1 MQSFGI
7 YTNLIEIGSGGMAT
21 VYRATAP
28 SGNLVALKVLARHLA
43 TDPIARLRFEQ
54 ESKLGLTHPHII
66 TVLDCGIHDGTP
78 YLVMEYVVG
87 ESLERRLSR
96 EGTLTPQQLGPIL
109 IDAAGALDYAHAL
122 GVIHRD
128 VKPSNILMRAN
139 GDALLADFGV
149 AKSTW
154 QTAYTATAARVGS
167 VFYMSPEQAN
177 GAVEITP
184 ATDIYS
190 LGVTAY
196 YALCGRHPFEGGNDI
211 AIARMHMDEKPPH
224 VCDVNPKVP
233 RSVGAVVMEALEKD
247 PLRRPVT
254 AGEFARAFQ
263 RAAQRANR
271 SGRMSKRMKLATMI
285 TAGCVV
291 PITIVATVLT
301 MSRQDQ
307 PLFSS
312 ADPSATAA
320 PSPTSQPTGA
330 PTWTVLPVDTATP
343 TTELSETP
351 APESTSTRAPAS
363 TRRVSKPTAAPSRTP
378 THAPTRRPA
387 ATKTPTPAPT
397 VTSTQ
402 LTSAT
407 ESPPVTGEATDTP
420 EITPTLLSSATPT
433 PTAPSPITATP

>member
-7 YTNLIEIGSGGMAT
+7 YTNLVEIGSGGMST

-28 SGNLVALKVLARHLA
+28 NGNVVALKVLARHLA

-66 TVLDCGIHDGTP
+66 SVLDHGIQDGTP

-87 ESLERRLSR
+87 ESLERRLAR

-109 IDAAGALDYAHAL
+109 IDAASALDYAHAL

-128 VKPSNILMRAN
+128 VKPSNILLRAN

-149 AKSTW
+149 AKSAW
-154 QTAYTATAARVGS
+154 QTAYTATAVRVGS

-233 RSVGAVVMEALEKD
+233 RSVGAMVMEALEKD

-271 SGRMSKRMKLATMI
+271 SGRISKRMKLATMI

-312 ADPSATAA
+312 ANPSVTVV
-320 PSPTSQPTGA
+320 PSPISP
-330 PTWTVLPVDTATP
+330 PTWTVSPLDSATP
-343 TTELSETP
+343 TPELSETP
-351 APESTSTRAPAS
+351 APEPTNTRPPAS
-363 TRRVSKPTAAPSRTP
+363 TRRVSKPAPSRTP
-378 THAPTRRPA
+378 TRAPTRRPA
-387 ATKTPTPAPT
+387 TTKTPTAALT

-402 LTSAT
+402 SASAT
-407 ESPPVTGEATDTP
+407 ESPPVTSEITATP
-420 EITPTLLSSATPT
+420 EITPTSLSSATPT
-433 PTAPSPITATP
+433 STAPPSITATP

>member
-7 YTNLIEIGSGGMAT
+7 YTNLVEIGSGGMAT

-28 SGNLVALKVLARHLA
+28 SGNVVALKVLARHLA

-66 TVLDCGIHDGTP
+66 SVLDCGILDGTP

-87 ESLERRLSR
+87 ESLERRLAR

-109 IDAAGALDYAHAL
+109 IDAANALDYAHAL

-224 VCDVNPKVP
+224 VCEVNPKVP

-271 SGRMSKRMKLATMI
+271 SGRMSKRMRLATMI
-285 TAGCVV
+285 TAGCMV

-312 ADPSATAA
+312 ANPSVTAA
-320 PSPTSQPTGA
+320 PAPTLQPTDA
-330 PTWTVLPVDTATP
+330 PTWTASPVDSATP
-343 TTELSETP
+343 TAELSETP
-351 APESTSTRAPAS
+351 TPESTNTRAPAS
-363 TRRVSKPTAAPSRTP
+363 TRRVIKPTAAPTRT
-378 THAPTRRPA
+378 PTRRPA
-387 ATKTPTPAPT
+387 ATKTRTPVPT

-402 LTSAT
+402 LMSAT
-407 ESPPVTGEATDTP
+407 ESPPVTGEVTHTP
-420 EITPTLLSSATPT
+420 AITPTSLSSATATPT